1 MHCLN
6 SKTHDKKRKQYISYQ
21 KKVFVEFLEICK
33 IIYIS
38 DLVHHNCT
46 KFDTKTEIK

>member
-21 KKVFVEFLEICK
+21 KKVFVEFLEILNLQNHLH
-33 IIYIS
+33 IRFGPS
-38 DLVHHNCT
+38 
-46 KFDTKTEIK
+46 